1 MSKVSRRS
9 RAVVTGAAS
18 GIGQAFAI
26 ELARRGGQVV
36 VSDIDMVGAQRTVT
50 AIEDNG
56 GTAIAVECDVS
67 RLESVQ
73 DLAAEACR
81 WFEGVPTLVINNAGV
96 GAGGNLVGDAPIED
110 WRWTLDINLWGPIHG
125 CHVFAPL
132 LREAVAAKSIER
144 AGIINVASAASFGA
158 APRMAAYNVSKAGV
172 LSLSETLAAEMSGA
186 GVNVTVLCPTFVK
199 TNIVTS
205 GRINPKASSTASRLM
220 QFGMSPAKVA
230 RICLDT
236 HDHNG
241 LYVMPQVDAKVGW
254 QIKRTLPETYTR
266 VAGLL
271 ERFGPLGGDDSLPAV
286 PDHPHP
292 VSTSSTSTDSSTSD
306 RDIEPVEMPAPTQEG
321 N

>member
-1 MSKVSRRS
+1 MTSRVSRNA

-26 ELARRGGQVV
+26 ELGRRGGQVV

-56 GTAIAVECDVS
+56 GAAIAVHCDVS

-73 DLAAEACR
+73 ELAAEACR
-81 WFEGVPTLVINNAGV
+81 WFEDVPTLVINNAGV
-96 GAGGNLVGDAPIED
+96 GAGGNVIGDVPIED
-110 WRWTLDINLWGPIHG
+110 WEWTLGINLWGPING
-125 CHVFAPL
+125 CHVFAPMV
-132 LREAVAAKSIER
+132 RRAAAGGQA

-172 LSLSETLAAEMSGA
+172 LSLSETLAAEMTGT
-186 GVNVTVLCPTFVK
+186 GVKVSVLCPTFVK

-205 GRINPKASSTASRLM
+205 GRINAKAAEAAGRLM

-230 RICLDT
+230 RICLDS
-236 HDHNG
+236 HDRGG
-241 LYVMPQVDAKVGW
+241 LYVMPQIDAKVGW
-254 QIKRTLPETYTR
+254 QIKRTIPHTYTR
-266 VAGLL
+266 VVGLL
-271 ERFGPLGGDDSLPAV
+271 ERYGPLGDDSLPDTALQ
-286 PDHPHP
+286 PH
-292 VSTSSTSTDSSTSD
+292 
-306 RDIEPVEMPAPTQEG
+306 RVEQE